1 MPSES
6 PTPTA
11 RKLKVFYFLHFMG
24 VGIYYPF
31 LAPYLR
37 GLGFDGD
44 AIGTAQMAGA
54 IAAVPGAL
62 LWGRLAD
69 RLRAPTK
76 ALRWASR
83 GALVA
88 ALLLVLAR
96 TPRQVTLAW
105 LVYGLVTPSIVPLL
119 DTVTV
124 ESIRTR
130 LEASYARIRLWG
142 SLGFIATAQGLG
154 MLLAARGDRPGDR
167 AMPFAYAS
175 AVLGFAVAANLA
187 PPAPLPAG
195 PRAHLGE
202 ARALVTDRRLAIL
215 LAAGAVHAATTASY
229 QLIGVLA
236 RDEGLPATVTGGGM
250 AFGVLAEVLAL
261 FAFPALERRF
271 ELATLLAAAFAA
283 TALRW
288 LLVAKSHGTGLLV
301 ALQGFHGLT
310 FGLYWAA
317 SIRMLEHIVPSRL
330 RATGQTL
337 FTAATFSVGGA
348 IGYRVAG
355 FAYDRLGG
363 ARPVY
368 AWAALVELVPFVLAW
383 MLRRRARGILGEGV
397 R

>member
-1 MPSES
+1 MPSLS
-6 PTPTA
+6 ATPTA

-62 LWGRLAD
+62 FWGAVAD

-96 TPRQVTLAW
+96 TPREVTLAW

-124 ESIRTR
+124 ESIRAR
-130 LEASYARIRLWG
+130 AESYARIRLWG

-154 MLLAARGDRPGDR
+154 MLLAARGDRPGDS

-187 PPAPLPAG
+187 APAPLPPG
-195 PRAHLGE
+195 PRPHLGE
-202 ARALVTDRRLAIL
+202 VRALVADRRLAIL
-215 LAAGAVHAATTASY
+215 LAAGGVHAATTASY
-229 QLIGVLA
+229 QLLGVLA

-271 ELATLLAAAFAA
+271 ELATLLVAAFAA

-288 LLVAKSHGTGLLV
+288 LLVANSHGMGLLV

-317 SIRMLEHIVPSRL
+317 SVRMLEHIVPSRL

-368 AWAALVELVPFVLAW
+368 AWAALVELVPFMLAW

>member
-1 MPSES
+1 
-6 PTPTA
+6 
-11 RKLKVFYFLHFMG
+11 LKVFYFLHFMG

-37 GLGFDGD
+37 GLGFEGA

-62 LWGRLAD
+62 LWGALAD

-88 ALLLVLAR
+88 PTLLLFAR
-96 TPRQVTLAW
+96 TPGEVTLAW
-105 LVYGLVTPSIVPLL
+105 LTYGLVTPSIVPLL

-124 ESIRTR
+124 ESIRSAGG
-130 LEASYARIRLWG
+130 ASYARIRLWG
-142 SLGFIATAQGLG
+142 SLGFITTAQGFG
-154 MLLAARGDRPGDR
+154 ALLAARGDRPGD
-167 AMPFAYAS
+167 ASMPVAYAC
-175 AVLGFAVAANLA
+175 AVLGFALVATLA

-195 PRAHLGE
+195 PKPHLGE
-202 ARALVTDRRLAIL
+202 VRTLLTDRRLLLL
-215 LAAGAVHAATTASY
+215 LAAGAVHAGTTASY
-229 QLIGVLA
+229 QLLGVLV
-236 RDEGLPATVTGGGM
+236 RDEGMSATVTGAGM

-271 ELATLLAAAFAA
+271 ELATLLSFAFAG
-283 TALRW
+283 TSLRW
-288 LLVAKSHGTGLLV
+288 WLVARCHGPVQLV
-301 ALQGFHGLT
+301 ALQGLHGLT

-317 SIRMLEHIVPSRL
+317 AVRSLEHLVPSRL

-337 FTAATFSVGGA
+337 FSAATFAVGGA

-355 FAYDRLGG
+355 FGYDRLGG

-368 AWAALVELVPFVLAW
+368 SWAALVELVPFVLAIA
-383 MLRRRARGILGEGV
+383 LRSRSRDR
-397 R
+397 

>member
-1 MPSES
+1 MTDS
-6 PTPTA
+6 PAPTA
-11 RKLKVFYFLHFMG
+11 RKLKIFYFLHFMG

-62 LWGRLAD
+62 LWGALAD
-69 RLRAPTK
+69 RLRAPTR
-76 ALRWASR
+76 ALQWASR

-88 ALLLVLAR
+88 AVLLVFAR
-96 TPRQVTLAW
+96 TPREVTIAW
-105 LVYGLVTPSIVPLL
+105 LAYGLVTPSIVPLL

-130 LEASYARIRLWG
+130 GDVSYARIRLWG

-154 MLLAARGDRPGDR
+154 MLLAARGDRPGDPS
-167 AMPFAYAS
+167 MPRAYAT
-175 AVLGFAVAANLA
+175 AVLAFTLGANLV

-195 PRAHLGE
+195 PQPHLGE
-202 ARALVTDRRLAIL
+202 VRALLGDRRLL
-215 LAAGAVHAATTASY
+215 LLLGAGALHAATTASY
-229 QLIGVLA
+229 QLLGVLA
-236 RDEGLPATVTGGGM
+236 RDEGLPPTVTGAGM

-271 ELATLLAAAFAA
+271 SLATLLATAFTA

-288 LLVAKSHGTGLLV
+288 FLMSRSYGATALVTLQALHG
-301 ALQGFHGLT
+301 FT

-317 SIRMLEHIVPSRL
+317 AVRTLEHLVPSRL

-337 FTAATFSVGGA
+337 FSASTFSVGGA
-348 IGYRVAG
+348 VGYRVAG
-355 FAYDRLGG
+355 LAYDHFGG

-368 AWAALVELVPFVLAW
+368 MRAAIVELLPVFLA
-383 MLRRRARGILGEGV
+383 LALKRREK
-397 R
+397 